1 MTRALFETD
10 VGNINI
16 EFYSSDAPNTV
27 NNFTKLISEGF
38 YDGLTFHRVIPGFMA
53 QGGCPNTREGASG
66 MPGTGGPGYN
76 IKCEINQNKHLKGVL
91 LSNMILDIYRGCF
104 ERVYIASPSI
114 NVDHTWIPV
123 KEYLDKTI
131 NLSENEPPLYYDHYD
146 PESLEQI
153 IDTQKKV
160 TEHLKS
166 KKDNKKLYSILII
179 VDDFADDPLFSRK
192 SQLLHSLFTRGRH
205 SQISTIISTQK
216 FASLHPIIRVNT
228 KILHVFRL
236 RNYQDL
242 QMFLDEVS
250 ALIDKKSLMEIFSL
264 ATS

>member
-1 MTRALFETD
+1 MDKLVPT
-10 VGNINI
+10 I
-16 EFYSSDAPNTV
+16 EPIKVKQYEVKQSKYNQVARLPTSKILLGPT
-27 NNFTKLISEGF
+27 
-38 YDGLTFHRVIPGFMA
+38 H
-53 QGGCPNTREGASG
+53 SG
-66 MPGTGGPGYN
+66 
-76 IKCEINQNKHLKGVL
+76 KGVL
-91 LSNMILDIYRGCF
+91 LSNMILDIYRNCF
-104 ERVYIASPSI
+104 ERVYIFSPSI

-131 NLSENEPPLYYDHYD
+131 NLKDNEPPLYYDHYD

-192 SQLLHSLFTRGRH
+192 SQLLHALFTRGRH

-216 FASLHPIIRVNT
+216 FSALHPIIRVNA

-242 QMFLDEVS
+242 QMFIDEVS
-250 ALIDKKSLMEIFSL
+250 ALIDKKSLMEIYSL
-264 ATS
+264 ATDEPFSFLTVDLTAKKKNEIFMIKFNKKITIEED